1 MGKFMK
7 KIILLSIVFLFTLT
21 NANAVTTVV
30 KYNNAGAPVSVTRGY
45 GRPMSMSQAYQY
57 DYDRYARPARL
68 AMPARPAMPYGYRTR
83 QGYLPPSL
91 NNYNFLAPVQSA
103 TIPQQQT
110 SRLNKNYNAVVPQK
124 SYTMNGVTYYN

>member
-1 MGKFMK
+1 MK
-7 KIILLSIVFLFTLT
+7 KFILLSIVILFTLT

-68 AMPARPAMPYGYRTR
+68 AMMPD
-83 QGYLPPSL
+83 
-91 NNYNFLAPVQSA
+91 
-103 TIPQQQT
+103 
-110 SRLNKNYNAVVPQK
+110 RLCLTDTEQDKAICRLL
-124 SYTMNGVTYYN
+124 